1 MDRPVLID
9 TLKAFPALSRTPR
22 RDELAMHIKAG
33 GVAFEGQTPGRQV
46 AWIRRAN
53 DGAWMAV
60 CLAPVYSGNRRSHT
74 TMQLWL
80 EPDAIS
86 PVNKQPQS
94 PR

>member
-1 MDRPVLID
+1 M
-9 TLKAFPALSRTPR
+9 PR

-33 GVAFEGQTPGRQV
+33 GVAFESQTAGRQV

-60 CLAPVYSGNRRSHT
+60 CTASVHSGNGRSRT

-80 EPDAIS
+80 EPDTIS
-86 PVNKQPQS
+86 PIE
-94 PR
+94 